1 MGKLQH
7 QPNILSYSPRQ
18 PVCGFYRH
26 AFCATRMQ
34 HISFFLLI
42 EIIELM
48 AKAKSKRAAPTH
60 KTKRHA
66 SKNHPKLLLHN
77 VALSEQ
83 PHKANTR
90 PKLSYSNIMQNS
102 PASQPTR
109 SDGTA
114 RLNLNV
120 RIFH

>member
-1 MGKLQH
+1 
-7 QPNILSYSPRQ
+7 
-18 PVCGFYRH
+18 
-26 AFCATRMQ
+26 MQ

-60 KTKRHA
+60 KTKRPA
-66 SKNHPKLLLHN
+66 SKNPPKLLLHN

-83 PHKANTR
+83 PHKANAS

-102 PASQPTR
+102 PASQPAR
-109 SDGTA
+109 FDVTA
-114 RLNLNV
+114 LQPLNP
-120 RIFH
+120 IFD